1 MIRKLDRL
9 WEVFSVREIYVILAV
24 VSPVG
29 KLEVGRHEL
38 EGQQRKG
45 VGGLHPGS
53 HQDLPKRGRWKVA
66 ELAAL
71 LRCCQNI
78 QVRS

>member
-1 MIRKLDRL
+1 MGNTIRKLDWL

-38 EGQQRKG
+38 ERQQREG
-45 VGGLHPGS
+45 VGGLHAGS
-53 HQDLPKRGRWKVA
+53 HQDLPKDGAGGRIR
-66 ELAAL
+66 EGGGLNL
-71 LRCCQNI
+71 QP
-78 QVRS
+78 S